1 MQLHTLHTSEK
12 GPVILW
18 GMYEFR
24 QRELLNTYE
33 TIEHLTGDCD
43 YTLLAFEVTDW
54 NREFSPWKS
63 KEVDA
68 SFGGEA
74 PHTLEVLQ
82 NEYLPQIREQYG
94 KERSIYLMGYSLAGL
109 FALWA
114 MCGTDVFAG
123 AGSCSGSLWYPQF
136 VPYLTEHLNE
146 ISGKRIY
153 ISLGGKEANTKDQLM
168 STIADRTR
176 ETVEVLK
183 KCCEVKYELNPGGH
197 FADSGKRLAKAVRF
211 LAEEGINQID
221 NLR

>member
-1 MQLHTLHTSEK
+1 MRIHTLHTSEK

-24 QRELLNTYE
+24 ERELLNTYE
-33 TIEHLTGDCD
+33 TIERLTGDCD

-63 KEVDA
+63 KEVEG
-68 SFGGEA
+68 SFEGEA
-74 PHTLEVLQ
+74 SHTLAVLR

-94 KERSIYLMGYSLAGL
+94 RERSIYLLGYSLAGL

-114 MCGTDVFAG
+114 MCETDAFAG

-136 VPYLTEHLNE
+136 VPYLEGHLNE

-176 ETVEVLK
+176 DVVKLLK
-183 KCCEVKYELNPGGH
+183 PYCNVKYEMNSGGH
-197 FADSGKRLAKAVRF
+197 FADPGKRLAKAVRF
-211 LAEEGINQID
+211 LAEERKD
-221 NLR
+221 T

>member
-1 MQLHTLHTSEK
+1 M
-12 GPVILW
+12 
-18 GMYEFR
+18 
-24 QRELLNTYE
+24 
-33 TIEHLTGDCD
+33 
-43 YTLLAFEVTDW
+43 DW

-74 PHTLEVLQ
+74 PHTLAVLR

-94 KERSIYLMGYSLAGL
+94 QERGIYLLGYSLAGL

-114 MCGTDVFAG
+114 MCETDAFAG

-136 VPYLTEHLNE
+136 VPYLERHLNE

-176 ETVEVLK
+176 DVVKLLK
-183 KCCEVKYELNPGGH
+183 PCCAVKYELNPGGH
-197 FADSGKRLAKAVRF
+197 FADSGKRLAK
-211 LAEEGINQID
+211 GIKW
-221 NLR
+221 LMEKRY